1 MLKYSMIDIKKIIC
15 PINLYRYSTHVRKL
29 IKLDKNQGF
38 LKINHL
44 FFGHDTGT
52 FNLLKGLCFLT
63 LEFYFNFY
71 YEYWSS
77 STYHHHH
84 KNNIQSLNTSFQL
97 RLLLPGYTCN
107 MLQFIPITCKLFSI
121 LIVVVCGYCGTRH
134 GLVSLPL
141 PLYADVVK
149 SLQLETSVGNVC

>member
-1 MLKYSMIDIKKIIC
+1 MHFWVFLPCNESRFRRLTQYVTNQSRKLDFTKKTAAYMLKYSMIDIKKIIC

-63 LEFYFNFY
+63 LEFYFIFYLPMNTGLPVPVTIITKRIFREKTLVFNFVY
-71 YEYWSS
+71 CYLVTHVTCYS
-77 STYHHHH
+77 Y
-84 KNNIQSLNTSFQL
+84 QL
-97 RLLLPGYTCN
+97 HA
-107 MLQFIPITCKLFSI
+107 S
-121 LIVVVCGYCGTRH
+121 
-134 GLVSLPL
+134 
-141 PLYADVVK
+141 
-149 SLQLETSVGNVC
+149 